1 MMVTLASSSPLLL
14 LLVTTTTAQIV
25 LDSENTAI
33 DFSGG
38 TVDED
43 GVLCVDIEEEVEVVE
58 QGEEQQCAQQNVTQC
73 FTDYVTQYTDEVRE
87 KCEEQFVKTCRI
99 VMRDRAYN

>member
-1 MMVTLASSSPLLL
+1 MDTLNIFTALLHTF
-14 LLVTTTTAQIV
+14 VQ
-25 LDSENTAI
+25 NTAI

-99 VMRDRAYN
+99 VMRDR

>member
-1 MMVTLASSSPLLL
+1 MHYIFFGYIKYFYG
-14 LLVTTTTAQIV
+14 IV
-25 LDSENTAI
+25 HTFVQNTAI

-99 VMRDRAYN
+99 VMRDR